1 MSKTTGIVEK
11 NMKSFS
17 KLFVLSLTIVAF
29 LLAATAAKADT
40 YPLTITFDSA
50 VQTGLGGQTFTFD
63 GIITNVSGSLVNLS
77 SDSFTLAAGS
87 VSNDFFLTTPASLAA
102 GASSSDLA
110 LFAITVAQGTPVGL
124 YTEVYQILDGSTVVG
139 DVTFDIYITPEPG
152 TILLLGT
159 GLLLLAGLIR
169 WPRWRMPKQK
179 TLTPA

>member
-29 LLAATAAKADT
+29 LLAGTAAKADT

-50 VQTGLGGQTFTFD
+50 FQTGVGGQTFTFD
-63 GIITNVSGSLVNLS
+63 GIISNIGGSLVNLG
-77 SDSFTLAAGS
+77 SDSFTLTGGS

-102 GASSSDLA
+102 GESSSDLA
-110 LFAITVAQGTPVGL
+110 LFAITVAQGTAPGL
-124 YTEVYQILDGSTVVG
+124 YTEVYQILDASGNLVG
-139 DVTFDIYITPEPG
+139 DVTFDIDITPEPG

-169 WPRWRMPKQK
+169 WRMPKQK